1 MKKCDIHKFKYF
13 SLFNFMV
20 TFFVINTKKVTKEK
34 SRQTRSLRAFCLAN
48 ATLFVNKNNSWRALR
63 EINKYYI

>member
-13 SLFNFMV
+13 SLFNFIV
-20 TFFVINTKKVTKEK
+20 TFFVIDTKKVTKEK

-48 ATLFVNKNNSWRALR
+48 ATNSGLNLR
-63 EINKYYI
+63 